1 MKTTE
6 ELKRRLIHC
15 SAHSS
20 VFISNYKEVDPEIE
34 MHDTETSVQ

>member
-6 ELKRRLIHC
+6 ELKQRPIHG
-15 SAHSS
+15 SARSP

-34 MHDTETSVQ
+34 MHDSETSIQ